1 MISIVTLLQARM
13 QTLKSKESK
22 NVHKLFINRSH
33 GVHKRKVYYNQKG
46 KEANKMKKQNVK
58 IEFDGNLY
66 DRDLIVSYMR
76 DDLREKLHSEWT
88 DEKGGEQEFFETYC
102 ELLYNE
108 TGEEFET

>member
-1 MISIVTLLQARM
+1 MFTNAKYTIIR
-13 QTLKSKESK
+13 
-22 NVHKLFINRSH
+22 
-33 GVHKRKVYYNQKG
+33 KRKGSTTKT
-46 KEANKMKKQNVK
+46 KKQNVK

-88 DEKGGEQEFFETYC
+88 DEKGGEQEFFEAYC

-108 TGEEFET
+108 TGEEFEI